1 MDKIMLRLA
10 LMFFLIAMVAWMFG
24 FGGVAAFSAGIGKTL
39 LGVFLIVAILGLL
52 FFGGLFSRGP
62 SV

>member
-1 MDKIMLRLA
+1 MLRLA

-52 FFGGLFSRGP
+52 FFGGLFSRA
-62 SV
+62 